1 MVKFATNLHQKSGVI
16 ATTNGVTHSPNQKQK
31 KVGNLNLQPTTV
43 HIQVQQGKN
52 GQQHISLQ
60 PNDFAGSASV
70 VTSNDVVQG
79 NNGVISLQSPSHHK
93 TLLATQNIKI
103 QQSPTNIQVQITTM
117 SDQEMSKNQL
127 LSTWSFI
134 NVNKCIFQVYAQQLG
149 RPGDSPKVIKA
160 SPSMQQVLLTSLA
173 TTSPVGNRTTTSF
186 STVTTTGQEQPKR
199 YYNRYLN
206 SKENIFRLLGKQVI
220 KYNIMKLIFV

>member
-103 QQSPTNIQVQITTM
+103 QQSPTNIQVQNYYYVR
-117 SDQEMSKNQL
+117 SR
-127 LSTWSFI
+127 
-134 NVNKCIFQVYAQQLG
+134 NVKKSVVVDL
-149 RPGDSPKVIKA
+149 VIH
-160 SPSMQQVLLTSLA
+160 
-173 TTSPVGNRTTTSF
+173 
-186 STVTTTGQEQPKR
+186 
-199 YYNRYLN
+199 
-206 SKENIFRLLGKQVI
+206 
-220 KYNIMKLIFV
+220 